1 MPTETETQTQ
11 TSAGADPD
19 APLRAARRDRMFA
32 AMAGAGLDAL
42 VLSRRD
48 TIAYAS
54 GAARLWTAGTRPFSA
69 SCVVLAAGRSVHLLT
84 TWDEGVPPEIP
95 FDDLYGVTWNPAI
108 MEQALRA
115 LPGLTDA
122 RRIGVD
128 GLSVGFE
135 HLTERLAPGAELV
148 PADDLL
154 QAVRTVKLPAE
165 VDRLRAATA
174 IAAAAVE
181 AAGAAVT
188 GGASPAEAL
197 AVALRT
203 TADRGVTIPASAP
216 VVAPSGP
223 FVHVDV
229 GILLDDYEGAQGRT
243 VVAPSA
249 TAASSTTAADLDAVE
264 QAQQRLLDAC
274 RPGATGA
281 DVRAA
286 AGLTRWRVRGSGL
299 GFEHPVITDI
309 VGAGARL
316 EEGMVLSVEVQVG
329 DAHRRDLVIVGP
341 AATTPLV

>member
-1 MPTETETQTQ
+1 
-11 TSAGADPD
+11 
-19 APLRAARRDRMFA
+19 
-32 AMAGAGLDAL
+32 
-42 VLSRRD
+42 
-48 TIAYAS
+48 
-54 GAARLWTAGTRPFSA
+54 
-69 SCVVLAAGRSVHLLT
+69 
-84 TWDEGVPPEIP
+84 
-95 FDDLYGVTWNPAI
+95 
-108 MEQALRA
+108 MEQSLRA

-135 HLTERLAPGAELV
+135 HLAERLAPGVELV

-154 QAVRTVKLPAE
+154 QAVRAVKLPAE

-181 AAGAAVT
+181 AAGAAVA

-243 VVAPSA
+243 VVPPSVASVAPA
-249 TAASSTTAADLDAVE
+249 PADLDAVE

-286 AGLTRWRVRGSGL
+286 ATGLTRWRVRGSGL
-299 GFEHPVITDI
+299 GFEHPVITDSL
-309 VGAGARL
+309 GARSRL
-316 EEGMVLSVEVQVG
+316 NEGMVLSVEVQVG
-329 DAHRRDLVIVGP
+329 DAHRRDLVLVGP